1 MFILTLV
8 GNPEFLIL
16 DEPTAGMDTST
27 RQRFWEIVEK
37 LKNDGVTI
45 LYSSHYI
52 EEVEH
57 TAERIFVLDKGHLLK
72 DTTAHAMRAEEPEK
86 YFTLPTKLK
95 SAVEKIPDVY
105 DLKIQRD
112 CIEFTTKDGEKVWK
126 ILQENGATF
135 KDLEVSNR
143 TLLTSLFMSTGKYDE
158 IESDDGT
165 AKKRRKK

>member
-1 MFILTLV
+1 
-8 GNPEFLIL
+8 
-16 DEPTAGMDTST
+16 
-27 RQRFWEIVEK
+27 
-37 LKNDGVTI
+37 
-45 LYSSHYI
+45 
-52 EEVEH
+52 
-57 TAERIFVLDKGHLLK
+57 
-72 DTTAHAMRAEEPEK
+72 MRAEEPEK

-95 SAVEKIPDVY
+95 SAIEKIPDVY

-158 IESDDGT
+158 IESDNGAPAYRSGGAEGSPRSPSRQKDT
-165 AKKRRKK
+165 